1 MRALYAIRVAAISL
15 EALLLFASILGWL
28 AFESELMGLAKAVA
42 LNDELLKY
50 LLVLPLGLG
59 AWIFNEAR
67 MLLQEDKETTRVLT
81 AWPDYWRLKTHIW
94 IALSYALLFALLSI
108 APWTFK
114 AGISTAGGLLAF
126 LTGILGQFVVAAS
139 VYVARLRFK
148 ELIAH
153 AGAPP

>member
-1 MRALYAIRVAAISL
+1 MRAPYAIRVAAISL

-94 IALSYALLFALLSI
+94 IALHRAMDLQGRDLHGRR
-108 APWTFK
+108 P
-114 AGISTAGGLLAF
+114 AGILDRHPR
-126 LTGILGQFVVAAS
+126 S
-139 VYVARLRFK
+139 VRGRR
-148 ELIAH
+148 
-153 AGAPP
+153 